1 LFQHN
6 FFRTEGVN
14 EKYEFDRLRQSMELV
29 GFSRQSQQKMFNV
42 LSAVLLLGNIE
53 YIKVKRELVVDM
65 V

>member
-1 LFQHN
+1 
-6 FFRTEGVN
+6 
-14 EKYEFDRLRQSMELV
+14 MELV